1 MATLDPT
8 ATFGDLNQ
16 NTGLAGEDISCGQVV
31 YVRQSDGAILLAR
44 SDQTYEKSV
53 VAGVAANNAVAG
65 QPIKY
70 LTNGLIALG
79 ATPYSAGI
87 LFCLSDIPGEILAV
101 TDTFPAD
108 VDPATYYLTIVG
120 WSEDDNYMRIH
131 IGASGQKINGNT
143 GP

>member
-1 MATLDPT
+1 MPTLDPS
-8 ATFGDLNQ
+8 AAFGDLNQ
-16 NTGLAGEDISCGQVV
+16 NTGLAGESIACGQVV
-31 YVRQSDGAILLAR
+31 YVRLSDGAILLAR

-65 QPIKY
+65 QPVKY

-79 ATPYSAGI
+79 VTPHTAGVI
-87 LFCLSDIPGEILAV
+87 FILSDIPGEVLAV
-101 TDTFPAD
+101 DDTVPFAY
-108 VDPATYYLTIVG
+108 DPALYYLTIVG

-131 IGASGQKINGNT
+131 VAASGQKLNGNT